1 MIVSHRKSGDGMF
14 FNGDYTEIRFFF
26 FSSAFG
32 VISFKKALPNPRF
45 QKFALMFSYKNRFY
59 I

>member
-1 MIVSHRKSGDGMF
+1 MVSFEAQKF
-14 FNGDYTEIRFFF
+14 CFNIIKIILYFFF

-45 QKFALMFSYKNRFY
+45 QKFALMFSYKNRF
-59 I
+59 